1 VTTTEV
7 TQEPAT
13 GELVPYASGTVEEYR
28 PRIVMA
34 PDEAKALDDQLRAS
48 MKAVLRP
55 DVDYGKIPGANKDSL
70 LKPGAEK
77 LLQWF
82 GFGHTLEQAETE
94 RDADGRWYGVTYRC
108 IVTKGMPDGRAVV
121 VATCDGYAGYD
132 EDRFYTSAEQ
142 AEAKER
148 ANAERYHRSVNPLKF
163 AEYRAPRN
171 SVIKM
176 AQKRAMVGA
185 ALQATSAS
193 SLFTQDMEDMAD
205 PATAATAALAP
216 AGRAAI
222 GGLPPAVR
230 KELDAWFT
238 TLHWP
243 GPDAWTAEQWC
254 VALIKA
260 GKLSVELASPQ
271 QPVPAE
277 ARDAPRE
284 PLPPGAQNAANGNG
298 QQTPA
303 PGAAPREWF
312 DWALGRANAKD
323 LTKDEVA
330 KLWTDATARNK
341 AGTLPDDYSREL
353 KSVLTARLKKF
364 KAADAATT
372 APDGEVVD
380 AVIVPDGLD
389 PADPWAASVEAI
401 NDQEDGAAAM
411 ADAGKQLEAGHLTQ
425 DKYDAIVTAISV
437 RLDSLSKGK
446 AA

>member
-1 VTTTEV
+1 MTAAEV
-7 TQEPAT
+7 AQEPVT
-13 GELVPYASGTVEEYR
+13 GEIVPYAGGTVEEYR

-205 PATAATAALAP
+205 PAAAASAALAP

-222 GGLPPAVR
+222 GGLSPAVR

-238 TLHWP
+238 MLHWP

-260 GKLSVELASPQ
+260 GKLSEAYSRPGHE
-271 QPVPAE
+271 PAAPE
-277 ARDAPRE
+277 AQE
-284 PLPPGAQNAANGNG
+284 AANGTG
-298 QQTPA
+298 QRQEA
-303 PGAAPREWF
+303 PEPHASPREWF

-330 KLWTDATARNK
+330 KLWTEATARNK

-353 KSVLTARLKKF
+353 KSVLTRRLEAF
-364 KAADAATT
+364 KAAAAT
-372 APDGEVVD
+372 ADSEPVD

-389 PADPWAASVEAI
+389 PADPWAASVEAV
-401 NDQEDGAAAM
+401 NDQDDAAAAM

-425 DKYDAIVTAISV
+425 DKYDAIVTAVSV